1 MGEFFRGWR
10 RKAGLVSLAMACL
23 LMATWFR
30 SHVVTPQT
38 AFLGTCPESIEF
50 LGFEIISDNGS
61 LELFDTNGFEEI
73 HFQLPSGQ
81 TIMTEQNLP
90 LLEVPY
96 LWLVLPLSLLS
107 AWLILAKPRKRGSIS
122 N

>member
-10 RKAGLVSLAMACL
+10 RKAGLVSLATACL

-30 SHVVTPQT
+30 NHVVTPQT
-38 AFLGTCPESIEF
+38 AFLGTYPESIEF